1 MLVASVLLVL
11 GFGPIQAKKKPP
23 ITFDG
28 VQYVWRYA
36 EGATQAYTPK
46 DQANLSKFTDMVIV
60 RDQPEVKTSADV
72 VSCTDRLVQS
82 YEREGANVMTTQ
94 YFFRG
99 KEAVQECL
107 VVVVFETKKLC
118 QAGFTRY
125 ALLNGKGKCFTYTR
139 RYVGDNAARPLAI
152 WIKKN
157 KESMQKKVMAQ
168 KL

>member
-1 MLVASVLLVL
+1 MLAASALLVL

-36 EGATQAYTPK
+36 EGATHAYTPK
-46 DQANLSKFTDMVIV
+46 DQVDLSKFTDMVIV
-60 RDQPEVKTSADV
+60 KDQPEVKTSADV
-72 VSCTDRLVQS
+72 VQSAERLVQS
-82 YEREGANVMTTQ
+82 YEREGADVLTKQ
-94 YFFRG
+94 YFFYG

-125 ALLNGKGKCFTYTR
+125 VLVKGKGKCFTYTR
-139 RYVGDNAARPLAI
+139 RIMGEKADAPMTAWL
-152 WIKKN
+152 KKN
-157 KESMQKKVMAQ
+157 KEAMQKKVMAH
-168 KL
+168 KF